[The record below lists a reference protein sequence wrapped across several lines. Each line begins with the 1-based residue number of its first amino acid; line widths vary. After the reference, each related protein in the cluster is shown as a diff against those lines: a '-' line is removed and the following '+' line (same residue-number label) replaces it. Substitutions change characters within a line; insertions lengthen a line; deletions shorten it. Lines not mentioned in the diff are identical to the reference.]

1 VLNKTTWSKKR
12 LQEEEEN
19 GGPFSGVEILAGS
32 ENMQY
37 PWVAYT
43 RENYPCIITASLANA
58 HPSSRTH
65 TTTAQNSIVKVKIPR
80 KRKLEEED
88 EDKTP

>member
-1 VLNKTTWSKKR
+1 MWSKKR
-12 LQEEEEN
+12 LEEEN
-19 GGPFSGVEILAGS
+19 GRPFSGVEILVGS

-43 RENYPCIITASLANA
+43 RENYPRIITASLANA

-80 KRKLEEED
+80 KRKLEEGGMLGW
-88 EDKTP
+88 KR